1 MTRDELIMLYYDGEL
16 DADET
21 ARVRELVARDPEARR
36 ALARLELVGGVM
48 AEVAEPV
55 AAPDV
60 TDAVMAQLF
69 PAAVAPRT
77 ASLRSEASPARV
89 KPLRKAHPLRPLA
102 LVSGALALAAGVA
115 VWVGQPS
122 GTDQRQAAPA
132 AVVAAP
138 EPDPPGESV
147 AVERIDFGEDPGAIF
162 LVPGADERTVVIWTM
177 DDAADNGP
185 EIEL

>member
-16 DADET
+16 DADEA

-36 ALARLELVGGVM
+36 ALARLELVGGIM
-48 AEVAEPV
+48 AEAAEP
-55 AAPDV
+55 AATVDV
-60 TDAVMAQLF
+60 TDAVMGQLF
-69 PAAVAPRT
+69 PAAVA
-77 ASLRSEASPARV
+77 SNV
-89 KPLRKAHPLRPLA
+89 KPQRKARPLRPLA
-102 LVSGALALAAGVA
+102 FVSGALAIAAGIA
-115 VWVGQPS
+115 VLLGQPS
-122 GTDQRQAAPA
+122 GTEQRQAAPA

-147 AVERIDFGEDPGAIF
+147 AIERIDFGEDPGAIF
-162 LVPGADERTVVIWTM
+162 VVPGEDERTVVIWTM